1 MKDVWR
7 TYINRNLFLTIF
19 KPFQVTRR
27 SLKWAHLFLLWIL
40 MSKMDVIF
48 GVYLYLFEINID
60 F

>member
-7 TYINRNLFLTIF
+7 AYINRNLVLTIF

>member
-7 TYINRNLFLTIF
+7 TYINRNLVLTIF
-19 KPFQVTRR
+19 EPFQVTRR